1 MRSRGV
7 IARVPAKVNL
17 QLAVGPLG
25 TDGFHEVTTV
35 FQAISLFDDVTVET
49 AAENNGISIQVT
61 GQTSTGVP
69 SDSSNLAVKAATL
82 MIKNYDLPSDINIK
96 LKKEIPVA
104 GGMAGGSADAAGEIP
119 VAGGMAGGSADA
131 AGVIV
136 GLDSLFELGLSR
148 DEMEMVGS
156 KIGAD
161 VPFSICGGVAIGT
174 GRGDQI
180 TPALFKGSYNWVLA
194 LSGQGLATP
203 SVYAECDRLREGLSI
218 STPVVSEQLMQA
230 LRAGDAKAL
239 GKSLS
244 NDLQPAACS
253 LRPAL
258 RLVLDVGLDYG
269 ALGGIVSGSGPT
281 VAFLVKDDEH
291 AMDLTVALSSS
302 GVISSVVRA
311 SGAVAG
317 ARIIESF

>member
-25 TDGFHEVTTV
+25 DDGFHEVTTV

-96 LKKEIPVA
+96 LKK
-104 GGMAGGSADAAGEIP
+104 EIP

-311 SGAVAG
+311 TGAVAG

>member
-7 IARVPAKVNL
+7 TARVPAKVNL
-17 QLAVGPLG
+17 QLSVGPLG
-25 TDGFHEVTTV
+25 ADGFHEVTTV
-35 FQAISLFDDVTVET
+35 FQAISLFDDVTVAT
-49 AAENNGISIQVT
+49 ADKGEGIKISIT
-61 GQTSTGVP
+61 GQTSGGVP
-69 SDSSNLAVKAATL
+69 ADNSNLAVKAAQL
-82 MIKNYDLPSDINIK
+82 MIKNYDLPEDLVIK
-96 LKKEIPVA
+96 LKK
-104 GGMAGGSADAAGEIP
+104 EIP

-148 DEMEMVGS
+148 DVMESVGS
-156 KIGAD
+156 KIGSD

-180 TPALFKGSYNWVLA
+180 TPALAKGSYNWVLA

-203 SVYAECDRLREGLSI
+203 SVYQECDRLREGLSI
-218 STPVVSEQLMQA
+218 APPVVSEPLMQA

-239 GKSLS
+239 GKALT
-244 NDLQPAACS
+244 NELQPAACS

-258 RLVLDVGLDYG
+258 RLVLDVGIDYG

-281 VAFLVKDDEH
+281 VAFLVSDDEH

-302 GVISSVVRA
+302 GVVSSVVRA
-311 SGAVAG
+311 SGPTNG

>member
-7 IARVPAKVNL
+7 VARVPAKVNL
-17 QLAVGPLG
+17 QLSVGPLG
-25 TDGFHEVTTV
+25 SDGYHEVTTV
-35 FQAISLFDDVTVET
+35 FQGISLFDDVTVAT
-49 AAENNGISIQVT
+49 ALPGSGITISIT
-61 GQTSTGVP
+61 GDTAHGVP
-69 SDSSNLAVKAATL
+69 TDSSNLAIKAAQL
-82 MIKNYDLPSDINIK
+82 MAKTYDLPPDLIIK
-96 LKKEIPVA
+96 LKK
-104 GGMAGGSADAAGEIP
+104 EIP

-136 GLDSLFELGLSR
+136 GLDSLFELGISR
-148 DEMEMVGS
+148 DEMESVGS
-156 KIGAD
+156 KIGSD

-180 TPALFKGSYNWVLA
+180 TPALAKGSYNWVLA
-194 LSGQGLATP
+194 LSGQGLSTP
-203 SVYAECDRLREGLSI
+203 SVYQECDRLREGLSI
-218 STPVVSEQLMQA
+218 ATPQVSEPLMQA

-239 GKSLS
+239 GKALS
-244 NDLQPAACS
+244 NELQSAASS

-258 RLVLDVGLDYG
+258 RLVLDVGVDYG

-281 VAFLVKDDEH
+281 VAFLVTDDEH

-302 GVISSVVRA
+302 GVVSSVVRA
-311 SGAVAG
+311 TGPAAG

>member
-7 IARVPAKVNL
+7 TARVPAKVNL
-17 QLAVGPLG
+17 QLSVGPLG
-25 TDGFHEVTTV
+25 SDGFHEVTTV
-35 FQAISLFDDVTVET
+35 FQAISLFDDVTVAT
-49 AAENNGISIQVT
+49 ADKGDGIKISIT
-61 GQTSTGVP
+61 GQTSGGVP
-69 SDSSNLAVKAATL
+69 ADNSNLAVKAAQL
-82 MIKNYDLPSDINIK
+82 MIKNYDLPEDLAIK
-96 LKKEIPVA
+96 LKK
-104 GGMAGGSADAAGEIP
+104 EIP

-148 DEMEMVGS
+148 DVMESVGS
-156 KIGAD
+156 KIGSD

-180 TPALFKGSYNWVLA
+180 TPALAKGSYNWVLA

-203 SVYAECDRLREGLSI
+203 SVYQECDRLREGLSI
-218 STPVVSEQLMQA
+218 APPVVSEPLMQA

-239 GKSLS
+239 GKALT
-244 NDLQPAACS
+244 NELQPAACS

-258 RLVLDVGLDYG
+258 RLVLDVGVDYG

-281 VAFLVKDDEH
+281 VAFLVSDDEH

-302 GVISSVVRA
+302 GVVSSVVRA
-311 SGAVAG
+311 SGPTNG

>member
-7 IARVPAKVNL
+7 TARVPAKVNL
-17 QLAVGPLG
+17 QLSVGPLG
-25 TDGFHEVTTV
+25 ADGFHEVTTV
-35 FQAISLFDDVTVET
+35 FQAISLFDDVTVAT
-49 AAENNGISIQVT
+49 AEKGEGIKLSIT
-61 GQTSTGVP
+61 GQTSGGVP
-69 SDSSNLAVKAATL
+69 ADNSNLAVKAAQL
-82 MIKNYDLPSDINIK
+82 MIKNYDLPEDLVIK
-96 LKKEIPVA
+96 LKK
-104 GGMAGGSADAAGEIP
+104 EIP

-148 DEMEMVGS
+148 DVMESVGS
-156 KIGAD
+156 KIGSD

-180 TPALFKGSYNWVLA
+180 TPALAKGSYNWVLA

-203 SVYAECDRLREGLSI
+203 SVYQECDRLREGLSI
-218 STPVVSEQLMQA
+218 AAPVVSEPLMQA

-239 GKSLS
+239 GKALT
-244 NDLQPAACS
+244 NELQPAACS

-258 RLVLDVGLDYG
+258 RLVLDVGVDYG

-281 VAFLVKDDEH
+281 VAFLVSDDDH

-302 GVISSVVRA
+302 GVVSSVVRA
-311 SGAVAG
+311 SGPTNG

>member
-7 IARVPAKVNL
+7 TARVPAKVNL
-17 QLAVGPLG
+17 QLSVGPLG
-25 TDGFHEVTTV
+25 ADGFHEVTTV
-35 FQAISLFDDVTVET
+35 FQAISLFDDVTVAT
-49 AAENNGISIQVT
+49 AQKGEGIKISIS
-61 GQTSTGVP
+61 GQTSGGVP
-69 SDSSNLAVKAATL
+69 ADNSNLAVKAAQL
-82 MIKNYDLPSDINIK
+82 MIKNYDLPEDLVIK
-96 LKKEIPVA
+96 LKK
-104 GGMAGGSADAAGEIP
+104 EIP

-148 DEMEMVGS
+148 DVMESVGS
-156 KIGAD
+156 KIGSD

-180 TPALFKGSYNWVLA
+180 TPALAKGSYNWVLA

-203 SVYAECDRLREGLSI
+203 SVYQECDRLREGLSI
-218 STPVVSEQLMQA
+218 APPVVSEPLMQA

-239 GKSLS
+239 GKALT
-244 NDLQPAACS
+244 NELQPAACS

-258 RLVLDVGLDYG
+258 RLVLDVGVDYG

-281 VAFLVKDDEH
+281 VAFLVSDDEH

-302 GVISSVVRA
+302 GVVSSVVRA
-311 SGAVAG
+311 SGPTNG

>member
-25 TDGFHEVTTV
+25 NDGFHEVTTV

-96 LKKEIPVA
+96 LKK
-104 GGMAGGSADAAGEIP
+104 EIP

-230 LRAGDAKAL
+230 VRAGDAKAL

>member
-7 IARVPAKVNL
+7 VARVPAKVNL
-17 QLAVGPLG
+17 QLSVGPLG
-25 TDGFHEVTTV
+25 SDGYHEVTTV
-35 FQAISLFDDVTVET
+35 FQGISLFDDVTVAT
-49 AAENNGISIQVT
+49 ALPGSGITISIT
-61 GQTSTGVP
+61 GDTAHGVP
-69 SDSSNLAVKAATL
+69 VDNSNLAIKAAQL
-82 MIKNYDLPSDINIK
+82 MAKTYDLPPDLIIK
-96 LKKEIPVA
+96 LKK
-104 GGMAGGSADAAGEIP
+104 EIP

-136 GLDSLFELGLSR
+136 GLDSLFELGISR
-148 DEMEMVGS
+148 DEMESVGS

-180 TPALFKGSYNWVLA
+180 TPALAKGSYNWVLA
-194 LSGQGLATP
+194 LSGQGLSTP
-203 SVYAECDRLREGLSI
+203 SVYQECDRLREGLSI
-218 STPVVSEQLMQA
+218 ATPQVSEPLMQA

-239 GKSLS
+239 GKALS
-244 NDLQPAACS
+244 NELQSAACS

-258 RLVLDVGLDYG
+258 RLVLDVGVDYG

-281 VAFLVKDDEH
+281 VAFLVTDDEH

-302 GVISSVVRA
+302 GVVSSVVRGTGPA
-311 SGAVAG
+311 AG

>member
-7 IARVPAKVNL
+7 VARVPAKVNL
-17 QLAVGPLG
+17 QLSVGPLG
-25 TDGFHEVTTV
+25 NDGFHEVTTV
-35 FQAISLFDDVTVET
+35 FQAISLFDDVTVAT
-49 AAENNGISIQVT
+49 APDGDGIKISIT
-61 GQTSTGVP
+61 GETSSGVP
-69 SDSSNLAVKAATL
+69 ADSSNLAVKAAEL
-82 MIKNYDLPSDINIK
+82 MIKNYDLPSDLIIK
-96 LKKEIPVA
+96 LKK
-104 GGMAGGSADAAGEIP
+104 EIP

-148 DEMEMVGS
+148 DEMEIVGS
-156 KIGAD
+156 KIGSD

-180 TPALFKGSYNWVLA
+180 TPALSKGSYNWVLA
-194 LSGQGLATP
+194 LSGQGLSTP
-203 SVYAECDRLREGLSI
+203 SVYQECDRLREGLSI
-218 STPVVSEQLMQA
+218 SAPLVSEPLMQA

-239 GKSLS
+239 GKALT
-244 NDLQPAACS
+244 NELQPAACS

-258 RLVLDVGLDYG
+258 RLVLDVGIDYG

-281 VAFLVKDDEH
+281 VAFLVSDDEH
-291 AMDLTVALSSS
+291 AMDLTVALSAS
-302 GVISSVVRA
+302 GVVSSVVRA
-311 SGAVAG
+311 TGPAHG

>member
-7 IARVPAKVNL
+7 TARVPAKVNL
-17 QLAVGPLG
+17 QLSVGPLG
-25 TDGFHEVTTV
+25 ADGFHEVTTV
-35 FQAISLFDDVTVET
+35 FQAISLFDDVTVAT
-49 AAENNGISIQVT
+49 ADKGAGIKISIT
-61 GQTSTGVP
+61 GQTSGGVP
-69 SDSSNLAVKAATL
+69 ADNSNLAVKAAQV
-82 MIKNYDLPSDINIK
+82 MIKNYDLPEDLVIK
-96 LKKEIPVA
+96 LKK
-104 GGMAGGSADAAGEIP
+104 EIP

-148 DEMEMVGS
+148 DVMESVGS
-156 KIGAD
+156 KIGSD

-180 TPALFKGSYNWVLA
+180 TPALAKGSYNWVLA

-203 SVYAECDRLREGLSI
+203 SVYQECDRLREGLSI
-218 STPVVSEQLMQA
+218 APPVVSEPLMQA

-239 GKSLS
+239 GKALT
-244 NDLQPAACS
+244 NELQPAACS

-258 RLVLDVGLDYG
+258 RLVLDVGVDYG

-281 VAFLVKDDEH
+281 VAFLVSDDEH

-302 GVISSVVRA
+302 GVVSSVVRA
-311 SGAVAG
+311 SGPTNG

>member
-25 TDGFHEVTTV
+25 NDGFHEVTTV

-96 LKKEIPVA
+96 LKK
-104 GGMAGGSADAAGEIP
+104 EIP

-291 AMDLTVALSSS
+291 AMDLTVALSGS
-302 GVISSVVRA
+302 GVVSSVVRA
-311 SGAVAG
+311 NGPAHG

>member
-25 TDGFHEVTTV
+25 DDGFHEVTTV

-82 MIKNYDLPSDINIK
+82 MIKNYDLPNDINIK
-96 LKKEIPVA
+96 LKK
-104 GGMAGGSADAAGEIP
+104 EIP

>member
-7 IARVPAKVNL
+7 TARVPAKVNL
-17 QLAVGPLG
+17 QLSVGPLG
-25 TDGFHEVTTV
+25 SDGFHEVTTV
-35 FQAISLFDDVTVET
+35 FQAISLFDDVTVAT
-49 AAENNGISIQVT
+49 AQKGEGIKISIT
-61 GQTSTGVP
+61 GQTSGGVP
-69 SDSSNLAVKAATL
+69 TDNSNLAVKAAQL
-82 MIKNYDLPSDINIK
+82 MIKNYDLPEDLVIK
-96 LKKEIPVA
+96 LKK
-104 GGMAGGSADAAGEIP
+104 EIP

-148 DEMEMVGS
+148 DVMESVGS
-156 KIGAD
+156 KIGSD

-180 TPALFKGSYNWVLA
+180 TPALAKGSYNWVLA

-203 SVYAECDRLREGLSI
+203 SVYQECDRLREGLSI
-218 STPVVSEQLMQA
+218 APPVVSEPLMQA

-239 GKSLS
+239 GRALT
-244 NDLQPAACS
+244 NELQTAACS

-258 RLVLDVGLDYG
+258 RLVLDVGVDYG
-269 ALGGIVSGSGPT
+269 ALGGIISGSGPT
-281 VAFLVKDDEH
+281 VAFLVSDDEH
-291 AMDLTVALSSS
+291 AMNLTVALSSS
-302 GVISSVVRA
+302 GVVSSVVRA
-311 SGAVAG
+311 SGPTNG

>member
-17 QLAVGPLG
+17 QLSVGPLG
-25 TDGFHEVTTV
+25 SDGYHEVITV
-35 FQAISLFDDVTVET
+35 FQAISLFDDVSVAT
-49 AAENNGISIQVT
+49 APVGNGLTIDIS
-61 GQTSTGVP
+61 GQTSSGVP
-69 SDSSNLAVKAATL
+69 TDSSNLAIRAADL
-82 MIKNYDLPSDINIK
+82 MIKTYDLPTDLVIK
-96 LKKEIPVA
+96 LKK
-104 GGMAGGSADAAGEIP
+104 EIP

-148 DEMEMVGS
+148 DEMESVGS
-156 KIGAD
+156 KIGSD
-161 VPFSICGGVAIGT
+161 VPFSICGGVAIGS

-180 TPALFKGSYNWVLA
+180 TPALAKGNYFWVLA

-203 SVYAECDRLREGLSI
+203 SVYQECDRLREGLSI
-218 STPVVSEQLMQA
+218 ATPQVSEPLMQA

-244 NDLQPAACS
+244 NDLQSAACS

-258 RLVLDVGLDYG
+258 RLVLDVGVDYG

-281 VAFLVKDDEH
+281 VAFLVSSDEH
-291 AMDLTVALSSS
+291 AMDLTVALSAS
-302 GVISSVVRA
+302 GVVSSVVRA
-311 SGAVAG
+311 TGPVPG

>member
-25 TDGFHEVTTV
+25 ADGFHEVTTV

-49 AAENNGISIQVT
+49 AAENNGISIQIT

-82 MIKNYDLPSDINIK
+82 MIKNYDLPSDLNIK
-96 LKKEIPVA
+96 LKK
-104 GGMAGGSADAAGEIP
+104 EIP

-194 LSGQGLATP
+194 LSGQGLSTP

-230 LRAGDAKAL
+230 LRAADAKAL
-239 GKSLS
+239 GKSLA
-244 NDLQPAACS
+244 NDLQAAACS

-258 RLVLDVGLDYG
+258 RLVLDVGVDYG

-281 VAFLVKDDEH
+281 VAFLVTDDDH

-302 GVISSVVRA
+302 GVVSSVVRA
-311 SGAVAG
+311 TGAVAG

>member
-7 IARVPAKVNL
+7 VARVPAKVNL
-17 QLAVGPLG
+17 QLSVGPLG
-25 TDGFHEVTTV
+25 SDGFHEVTTV
-35 FQAISLFDDVTVET
+35 FQAISLFDDVTVAT
-49 AAENNGISIQVT
+49 APDGDGIKISIS
-61 GQTSTGVP
+61 GETSSGVP
-69 SDSSNLAVKAATL
+69 ADSSNLAVKAAEL
-82 MIKNYDLPSDINIK
+82 MIKNYDLPADLIIK
-96 LKKEIPVA
+96 LKK
-104 GGMAGGSADAAGEIP
+104 EIP

-148 DEMEMVGS
+148 DEMEIVGS
-156 KIGAD
+156 KIGSD

-180 TPALFKGSYNWVLA
+180 TPALSKGSYNWVLA
-194 LSGQGLATP
+194 LSGQGLSTP
-203 SVYAECDRLREGLSI
+203 SVYQECDRLREGLSI
-218 STPVVSEQLMQA
+218 SAPLVSEPLMQA

-239 GKSLS
+239 GKALT
-244 NDLQPAACS
+244 NELQPAACS

-258 RLVLDVGLDYG
+258 RLVLDVGIDYG

-281 VAFLVKDDEH
+281 VAFLVSDEEH
-291 AMDLTVALSSS
+291 AMDLTVALSAS
-302 GVISSVVRA
+302 GVVSSVVRA
-311 SGAVAG
+311 TGPAHG

>member
-7 IARVPAKVNL
+7 TARVPAKVNL
-17 QLAVGPLG
+17 QLSVGPLG
-25 TDGFHEVTTV
+25 ADGFHEVTTV
-35 FQAISLFDDVTVET
+35 FQAISLFDDVTVAT
-49 AAENNGISIQVT
+49 ADKGDGIKISIT
-61 GQTSTGVP
+61 GQTSGGVP
-69 SDSSNLAVKAATL
+69 ADNSNLAVKAAQL
-82 MIKNYDLPSDINIK
+82 MIKNYDLPEDLVIK
-96 LKKEIPVA
+96 LKK
-104 GGMAGGSADAAGEIP
+104 EIP

-148 DEMEMVGS
+148 DVMESVGS
-156 KIGAD
+156 KIGSD

-180 TPALFKGSYNWVLA
+180 TPALARGSYNWVLA

-203 SVYAECDRLREGLSI
+203 SVYQECDRLREGLSI
-218 STPVVSEQLMQA
+218 APPVVSEPLMQA

-239 GKSLS
+239 GKALT
-244 NDLQPAACS
+244 NELQPAACS

-258 RLVLDVGLDYG
+258 RLVLDVGVDYG

-281 VAFLVKDDEH
+281 VAFLVSDDEH

-302 GVISSVVRA
+302 GVVSSVVRA
-311 SGAVAG
+311 SGPTNG

>member
-25 TDGFHEVTTV
+25 DDGFHEVTTV

-104 GGMAGGSADAAGEIP
+104 GGMAGGSADAAG
-119 VAGGMAGGSADA
+119 
-131 AGVIV
+131 VIV

-180 TPALFKGSYNWVLA
+180 TPALFKGRYNWVLA

-281 VAFLVKDDEH
+281 VAFLVTDDEH

-302 GVISSVVRA
+302 GVVSSVVRA